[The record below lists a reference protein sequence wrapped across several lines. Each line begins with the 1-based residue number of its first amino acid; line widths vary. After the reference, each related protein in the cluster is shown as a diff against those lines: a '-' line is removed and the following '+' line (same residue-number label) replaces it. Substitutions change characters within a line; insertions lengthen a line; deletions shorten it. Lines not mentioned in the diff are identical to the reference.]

1 MISSRSVI
9 RFGISL
15 VARFPSRKSLRC
27 IAPLKIL
34 ADGIF
39 NWWSGTADGPLCC
52 RDWRGRWSTYHFCL
66 PLLLPRFQE
75 VGAYFP
81 HASARGCG
89 CARADSVW
97 GSGAA
102 ARGRCRRGYRS
113 GLATRKARDLL
124 PLACIGIFVGAP
136 PAQDPFSLLLFS
148 IQGLEPWSRIGYA
161 PLGGSVSC

>member
-1 MISSRSVI
+1 MQAFRAIGKSRLRFLIRSRSPMISSRSVI

-89 CARADSVW
+89 CARADSVR

-102 ARGRCRRGYRS
+102 ARARCRHCS
-113 GLATRKARDLL
+113 VRDWQ
-124 PLACIGIFVGAP
+124 PERCVICSHS
-136 PAQDPFSLLLFS
+136 PA
-148 IQGLEPWSRIGYA
+148 
-161 PLGGSVSC
+161 